1 LVRISDRLCSKKI
14 PPTLRMRTLRK
25 RAPKTCWSSN
35 VKLNPLTLNFKH
47 SLSQFV
53 PDQQITSKFCR
64 FCAHLNKNWSLE
76 ASRKDARSAFPGKP
90 FRCISWSFPR
100 THIHTQTREGAS
112 TPNSPLTAHRAPRT
126 AQWRSTQNATKDHR
140 KPQTTNR
147 NQHFVDYPP
156 HKSNHTPHTIHNK
169 RNERTQFTR
178 PKFPQV
184 IEKPPKINSIRGYMG
199 ARCALS
205 AKLTQ
210 PYAVKSYQ
218 DQKNMRRISLQWS

>member
-1 LVRISDRLCSKKI
+1 MRI
-14 PPTLRMRTLRK
+14 LRK

-47 SLSQFV
+47 SHSQFV

-100 THIHTQTREGAS
+100 THIHTQTREGAG
-112 TPNSPLTAHRAPRT
+112 TPNTKHHSPLTAHRAPRT

-140 KPQTTNR
+140 KPQSTSWTIHLTNQITHHTLYTTNEMSAHNSR
-147 NQHFVDYPP
+147 DQNFRRWSKNRQKSIQFVG
-156 HKSNHTPHTIHNK
+156 T
-169 RNERTQFTR
+169 
-178 PKFPQV
+178 
-184 IEKPPKINSIRGYMG
+184 G
-199 ARCALS
+199 AH
-205 AKLTQ
+205 
-210 PYAVKSYQ
+210 AVHCLP
-218 DQKNMRRISLQWS
+218 N

>member
-1 LVRISDRLCSKKI
+1 MVRISDRLCSKKI
-14 PPTLRMRTLRK
+14 PPTLRMRISRK

-47 SLSQFV
+47 SHSQFV

-112 TPNSPLTAHRAPRT
+112 TPNSGVQLRT
-126 AQWRSTQNATKDHR
+126 QRRTTESR
-140 KPQTTNR
+140 KPQTGIST
-147 NQHFVDYPP
+147 
-156 HKSNHTPHTIHNK
+156 SWTIHLTNQITHHTLYTTNEMSAHNSRD
-169 RNERTQFTR
+169 RNFLR
-178 PKFPQV
+178 
-184 IEKPPKINSIRGYMG
+184 
-199 ARCALS
+199 
-205 AKLTQ
+205 
-210 PYAVKSYQ
+210 
-218 DQKNMRRISLQWS
+218 

>member
-1 LVRISDRLCSKKI
+1 
-14 PPTLRMRTLRK
+14 MRAL
-25 RAPKTCWSSN
+25 PFQGN
-35 VKLNPLTLNFKH
+35 
-47 SLSQFV
+47 
-53 PDQQITSKFCR
+53 
-64 FCAHLNKNWSLE
+64 
-76 ASRKDARSAFPGKP
+76 RSGVSPGAFPGHTY
-90 FRCISWSFPR
+90 
-100 THIHTQTREGAS
+100 THKLERAQAHQ
-112 TPNSPLTAHRAPRT
+112 TPNTKHHSPLTAHRAPRT

-147 NQHFVDYPP
+147 NQNLVDYPP
-156 HKSNHTPHTIHNK
+156 HKSNHTPHTIHHK
-169 RNERTQFTR
+169 RNEHTQFTR

-184 IEKPPKINSIRGYMG
+184 IGKPPKINSIRGYRG

>member
-14 PPTLRMRTLRK
+14 PPTLRMRILRK

-47 SLSQFV
+47 SHSQFV

-100 THIHTQTREGAS
+100 THVHTQTREGAG
-112 TPNSPLTAHRAPRT
+112 TPNTKHQTPLTAHRSPRT
-126 AQWRSTQNATKDHR
+126 AHRTVAFNSERNEGPQKAANHKPESALRGLSTSQIKSHTTHYT
-140 KPQTTNR
+140 PQT
-147 NQHFVDYPP
+147 
-156 HKSNHTPHTIHNK
+156 K
-169 RNERTQFTR
+169 
-178 PKFPQV
+178 
-184 IEKPPKINSIRGYMG
+184 
-199 ARCALS
+199 
-205 AKLTQ
+205 
-210 PYAVKSYQ
+210 
-218 DQKNMRRISLQWS
+218 

>member
-1 LVRISDRLCSKKI
+1 MFEKI
-14 PPTLRMRTLRK
+14 PPTLRMRILRK

-47 SLSQFV
+47 SHSQFV

-100 THIHTQTREGAS
+100 THVHTQTREGAG
-112 TPNSPLTAHRAPRT
+112 TPNTKHQTPLTAHRSPRT
-126 AQWRSTQNATKDHR
+126 AHR
-140 KPQTTNR
+140 TVAFNSERNEGPQKAAK
-147 NQHFVDYPP
+147 HFVDYPP
-156 HKSNHTPHTIHNK
+156 HKSNHTPHTIHHK

-184 IEKPPKINSIRGYMG
+184 IGKPPKINSIRG
-199 ARCALS
+199 
-205 AKLTQ
+205 
-210 PYAVKSYQ
+210 
-218 DQKNMRRISLQWS
+218 

>member
-1 LVRISDRLCSKKI
+1 MFEKI
-14 PPTLRMRTLRK
+14 PPTLRMRILRK

-47 SLSQFV
+47 SHSQFV
-53 PDQQITSKFCR
+53 PDQQITSKICR

-90 FRCISWSFPR
+90 FRCISWIFPR
-100 THIHTQTREGAS
+100 THIQTQTRGRRHTKHQA
-112 TPNSPLTAHRAPRT
+112 PLTAHRSPRT
-126 AQWRSTQNATKDHR
+126 AHR
-140 KPQTTNR
+140 TVAFNSERNEGPQKAAK
-147 NQHFVDYPP
+147 HFVDYPP
-156 HKSNHTPHTIHNK
+156 HKSNHTPHTIHHK

-184 IEKPPKINSIRGYMG
+184 VEKPPKINSIRGYRG